1 MAKLSSTHIYGD
13 LYVDGAIDGKVNKDS
28 AGQQI
33 NTTYIK
39 GLSVSGKTITYTKG
53 DGTTGTIT
61 TQDTNTTYSA
71 ATQSA
76 AGLMSAA
83 DKTKLDGIA
92 TGANKYTH
100 PSYTAKSSGFYKV
113 TVDASGH
120 VSATAAVAKADI
132 TGLGIPAQDTTYSAA
147 TQSAAGLMSADDKKK
162 LDGVAASAN
171 NYSHP
176 NSGVTASSY
185 GPSANA
191 SPAHSG
197 TFSVPY
203 ITVNAA
209 GHITSASTKT
219 ITLPA
224 DNNTWRGIQNN
235 LTSDSTS
242 DSLSAAQG
250 KALKA
255 LIDGKANSSHGTHL
269 TLGTGSGNAYYGD
282 KGNTA
287 YTHSQAA
294 HAPSNAQ
301 KNSDITKAEIEAKLT
316 GDITSHNHYLII
328 GTTGTSWTTATRD
341 IQDDCKFEFASHIT
355 KSATGLFPVDNNA
368 NAIISFNRH
377 SGPHASQLGFSSNG
391 KIYYRW
397 GNGTAI
403 TDSTAWQQIYT
414 SSNKPSAADIGAA
427 TSGHSH
433 NSSNVTVP
441 KSGSWWNNGLM
452 NVSSDGV
459 MEAGKYLDFHNTNT
473 TTNDFSTRLQSQGDT
488 GNTVYLPT
496 AGGTL
501 SLDGHTH
508 SYLPLSGGTMT
519 GAIKSNSMSGLWV
532 EAANG
537 GALINST
544 RGYNDFSPMLSGAA
558 TNGRMVLA
566 LYCGSLMAGYLSKAN
581 CDSWTNAVS
590 STAQIFCENG
600 GAVYDAT
607 LQTKYLS
614 SSNNIVSTGGAIWS
628 QNQYVGITDANGSQF
643 RAFFGMRGD
652 RAACE
657 VGDGS
662 VAGQVT
668 VRSGQGAAGSGV
680 TILSAVTNGYNYVQ
694 YLSPEAGTIALTHH
708 LSDRTKKENIVYID
722 SEESEFTN
730 KDFYNFIKDNLDL
743 ATYNL
748 KKEYAATDT
757 HTKLNFIAQ
766 DILWDFEKNE
776 ENKVGNLI
784 VRTED
789 AMEQQ
794 LSLKYDPE
802 IYTSVIA
809 GALKEAISKIEELES
824 ERDSLRSEVNNLRTE
839 LDELKAI
846 VKGLF

>member
-13 LYVDGAIDGKVNKDS
+13 LYVDGSIDGKVNKDS

-39 GLSVSGKTITYTKG
+39 GLSVSGKIITYTKG

-76 AGLMSAA
+76 AGLMSA
-83 DKTKLDGIA
+83 
-92 TGANKYTH
+92 
-100 PSYTAKSSGFYKV
+100 
-113 TVDASGH
+113 
-120 VSATAAVAKADI
+120 
-132 TGLGIPAQDTTYSAA
+132 
-147 TQSAAGLMSADDKKK
+147 DDKKK
-162 LDGVAASAN
+162 LDGIAASAN

-255 LIDGKANSSHGTHL
+255 LIDGKAASSHGTHL

-287 YTHSQAA
+287 YAHSQAA

-341 IQDDCKFEFASHIT
+341 IQDDCKFEFASHIDR
-355 KSATGLFPVDNNA
+355 SATGLFPVDNNA

-403 TDSTAWQQIYT
+403 TNSTAWQQIYT

-433 NSSNVTVP
+433 
-441 KSGSWWNNGLM
+441 
-452 NVSSDGV
+452 
-459 MEAGKYLDFHNTNT
+459 
-473 TTNDFSTRLQSQGDT
+473 
-488 GNTVYLPT
+488 
-496 AGGTL
+496 
-501 SLDGHTH
+501 

-519 GAIKSNSMSGLWV
+519 GAIKSKSMAGLWV

-537 GALINST
+537 SALINST

-566 LYCGSLMAGYLSKAN
+566 FYSGSLMAGYLSKAN
-581 CDSWTNAVS
+581 CDSWNNAVS

-607 LQTKYLS
+607 LKTKYLS